1 MEALLQKYNEGLE
14 ESSNI
19 LDKTDKSISSAFGGK
34 IKKRHRYDWAGESK
48 PGIFMEIDKYD
59 LNLDGSYQRK
69 QHSVEKVREIA
80 RRFDWKLFGALS
92 VVMRKDGSFWVF
104 DGGHR
109 TRASFYR
116 DDINELPCMVFESS
130 KKEEDERVE
139 EAKKFLGANLL
150 VNNVSA
156 VEKHRAGITAKDDI
170 DIVVN
175 RILCEHGYRPSGS
188 GYSAQYQF
196 RGIGTLK
203 QMVKEDANLAAEI
216 FKVCADI
223 AKGGGEIPVNC
234 LRGLYVLVLHM
245 KDKENILSDKYIGKL
260 KDIGMA
266 GIEDAIRNEKYL
278 AGKGGA
284 TVEAKAIIGLL
295 NKGERRKLKWY

>member
-1 MEALLQKYNEGLE
+1 MNA
-14 ESSNI
+14 
-19 LDKTDKSISSAFGGK
+19 
-34 IKKRHRYDWAGESK
+34 
-48 PGIFMEIDKYD
+48 
-59 LNLDGSYQRK
+59 
-69 QHSVEKVREIA
+69 
-80 RRFDWKLFGALS
+80 S
-92 VVMRKDGSFWVF
+92 VVAIEGKREYPWYATVTGQSLCQ
-104 DGGHR
+104 G
-109 TRASFYR
+109 
-116 DDINELPCMVFESS
+116 DILTNYDV
-130 KKEEDERVE
+130 
-139 EAKKFLGANLL
+139 
-150 VNNVSA
+150 
-156 VEKHRAGITAKDDI
+156 
-170 DIVVN
+170 IV
-175 RILCEHGYRPSGS
+175 PDASGS